1 MSRALSPPDTASARD
16 VAMTMAAA
24 APLVRRELFG
34 TQVHALTMP
43 LALAWIRDRIDSREP
58 AYVVT
63 LNGAM
68 LVQAARDE
76 HWRTLANDAG
86 LVTADGIAVLLAAR
100 ILGVEIAE
108 RVAGVDLVAS
118 LCEQAARLGHRVF
131 LLGGRAGVAE
141 AAARALQ
148 GRHPGLEV
156 VGVRHGF
163 FEAGDEASVC
173 AEIRA
178 SRPDVLLVA
187 LGMPRQ
193 EQWMRR
199 WSRELQVPVSVGV
212 GGSFDVLAGHVR
224 RAPRWAQRLGL
235 EWFYRAMLEP
245 RRWQVIATI
254 PPLFWMALW
263 RRLRGPRA

>member
-1 MSRALSPPDTASARD
+1 
-16 VAMTMAAA
+16 MTMAAA
-24 APLVRRELFG
+24 APVVRRELFG
-34 TQVHALTMP
+34 TQVHSLSMP
-43 LALAWIRDRIDSREP
+43 GALAWIRDRIDSRAP

-68 LVQAARDE
+68 LVRAARDDQ
-76 HWRTLANDAG
+76 WRALANDAG
-86 LVTADGIAVLLAAR
+86 LVTADGVAVLLAAR
-100 ILGVEIAE
+100 ILGVEISE
-108 RVAGVDLVAS
+108 RVAGIDLVAA
-118 LCEQAARLGHRVF
+118 LCEQAARLGHKVF
-131 LLGGRAGVAE
+131 LLGGRAGVAD
-141 AAARALQ
+141 AAARALT
-148 GRHPGLEV
+148 GRYPALRI
-156 VGVRHGF
+156 VGARHGF
-163 FEAGDEASVC
+163 FDDTDEDSMR

-178 SRPDVLLVA
+178 AQPDVLLVA

-224 RAPRWAQRLGL
+224 RAPAWARRFGL
-235 EWFYRAMLEP
+235 EWFYRAMFEP

-263 RRLRGPRA
+263 RRLRGPQR

>member
-1 MSRALSPPDTASARD
+1 
-16 VAMTMAAA
+16 MAAA
-24 APLVRRELFG
+24 APVVRRELFG
-34 TQVHALTMP
+34 TQVHALTIP
-43 LALAWIRDRIDSREP
+43 LALAWIRDRIEARDP

-76 HWRTLANDAG
+76 QWRALVNDAG

-100 ILGVEIAE
+100 ILGVEILE
-108 RVAGVDLVAS
+108 RVAGIDLVVA

-131 LLGGRAGVAE
+131 LLGGRAGVADD
-141 AAARALQ
+141 AARMLQRRHPALQ
-148 GRHPGLEV
+148 I
-156 VGVRHGF
+156 VGIQHGF
-163 FEAGDEASVC
+163 FNGGGDAIG
-173 AEIRA
+173 AAIRSA
-178 SRPDVLLVA
+178 RPDVLLVA

-199 WSRELQVPVSVGV
+199 WSRELGVPVSVGV
-212 GGSFDVLAGHVR
+212 GGSLDVLAGHVR
-224 RAPRWAQRLGL
+224 RAPLWAQRLGL
-235 EWFYRAMLEP
+235 EWFYRAVVEP

-263 RRLRGPRA
+263 RRLKGAHR

>member
-1 MSRALSPPDTASARD
+1 M
-16 VAMTMAAA
+16 MAAA
-24 APLVRRELFG
+24 VPVQRCELFG

-43 LALAWIRDRIDSREP
+43 LALEWVRDRIDGREP

-76 HWRTLANDAG
+76 RWQVLANDAG
-86 LVTADGIAVLLAAR
+86 LVTADGIAVVLAAK
-100 ILGVEIAE
+100 ILGVRISE
-108 RVAGVDLVAS
+108 RVAGIDLVAG
-118 LCEQAARLGHRVF
+118 LCEQAARLGHKVF
-131 LLGGRAGVAE
+131 LLGGRPGIAD
-141 AAARALQ
+141 AAAQTLRGRYPAL
-148 GRHPGLEV
+148 EI

-163 FEAGDEASVC
+163 FDSTDEDSIC
-173 AEIRA
+173 AEIRSA
-178 SRPDVLLVA
+178 GPDLLLVA

-199 WSRELQVPVSVGV
+199 WSRELRVPVSVGV

-224 RAPRWAQRLGL
+224 RAPEWARRLGL
-235 EWFYRAMLEP
+235 EWLFRALLEP

-263 RRLRGPRA
+263 RRIRGRRR